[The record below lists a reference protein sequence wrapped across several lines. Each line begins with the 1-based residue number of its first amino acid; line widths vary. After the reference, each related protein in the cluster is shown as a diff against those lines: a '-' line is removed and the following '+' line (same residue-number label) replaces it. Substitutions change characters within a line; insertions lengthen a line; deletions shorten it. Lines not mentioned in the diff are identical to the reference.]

1 MAADVSVFFRAQER
15 ATDLAATQ
23 LALYGRYGNA
33 GRPAVS
39 AESALRSSAV
49 WACLRLRADL
59 ISTMPVDVYR
69 YVGGVQVEV
78 TAPQLFV
85 TPGGPSVP
93 ITEWLYSTQVD
104 LDRYGNAFGLITE
117 RDGSGNP
124 ARIDLL
130 SAGEMQVK
138 VKDGEIAEY
147 RYRANIYPPEMVWH
161 EKQFTVA
168 GLHVGLSPLAYAAW
182 TLGNFISAQEFAT
195 SWFSNGGHPT
205 GHLQNTKTTLNNDQ
219 AAEAK
224 DRFKAAVKDGDV
236 FVSGNDWTYT
246 VGQSAEAGAMFLDAM
261 GATNS
266 DVCRFLGVP
275 VDMIDVERT
284 EKSAIT
290 YANVSQRNLQLLVIN
305 LNPAIIR
312 REVALSGALAKPRF
326 VKLNTDALLRMDPT
340 GRVNLINAQL
350 ASKSITVTEA
360 RVLDNRPEYTPAQL
374 EELKAFASLGASAG
388 IPIPPKEPVA

>member
-1 MAADVSVFFRAQER
+1 MSVFFKQRAS
-15 ATDLAATQ
+15 DLAATQ
-23 LALYGRYGNA
+23 LALYGRYGNT

-39 AESALRSSAV
+39 AETALRSSAV

-69 YVGGVQVEV
+69 TVGGVQVEV
-78 TAPQLFV
+78 PTPQLFI
-85 TPGGPSVP
+85 TPGGPNVP
-93 ITEWLYSTQVD
+93 ITEWLYSTQFD
-104 LDRYGNAFGLITE
+104 LDRYGNAFGLISG
-117 RDGSGNP
+117 RDGAGNP
-124 ARIDLL
+124 GRIDLL
-130 SAGEMQVK
+130 PAGEMQVR
-138 VKDGEIAEY
+138 VVDGEITEY
-147 RYRANIYPPEMVWH
+147 RLRSMSYTTDQIWH

-168 GLHVGLSPLAYAAW
+168 GMHVGLSPLAYAAW

-205 GHLQNTKTTLNNDQ
+205 GHLQNTKIGLSNEQ

-246 VGQSAEAGAMFLDAM
+246 VGQSAEAGAMFLEAM
-261 GATNS
+261 KASNS

-290 YANVSQRNLQLLVIN
+290 YANVSQRNLQLLVVN
-305 LNPAIIR
+305 LNPAIVR
-312 REVALSGALAKPRF
+312 REVALSNALARPRF

-360 RVLDNRPEYTPAQL
+360 RATDNRPAYTPDQIA
-374 EELKAFASLGASAG
+374 ELQQFASMGASAG

>member
-1 MAADVSVFFRAQER
+1 MSVLFRREQRAA
-15 ATDLAATQ
+15 DLAATQ
-23 LALYGRYGNA
+23 LALYGRYGST
-33 GRPAVS
+33 GRPMVS
-39 AESALRSSAV
+39 AETALRSSAV

-69 YVGGVQVEV
+69 YDKFGVQVEM

-85 TPGGPSVP
+85 TPGGPKVP

-104 LDRYGNAFGLITE
+104 LDRYGNAFGLITA
-117 RDGSGNP
+117 RDGAGLP
-124 ARIDLL
+124 GRIDLL
-130 SAGEMQVK
+130 PAGEMQVR
-138 VKDGEIAEY
+138 VVDGEIVEY
-147 RYRANIYPPEMVWH
+147 RLRTLTFAPDQIWH
-161 EKQFTVA
+161 EKQYTVA
-168 GLHVGLSPLAYAAW
+168 GMAVGLSPLAYAAW
-182 TLGNFISAQEFAT
+182 TLGNFISAQDFAT

-205 GHLQNTKTTLNNDQ
+205 GHLQNTKTVLNNDQ

-246 VGQSAEAGAMFLDAM
+246 VGQSAEAGAHFLDSM
-261 GATNS
+261 KATNS
-266 DVCRFLGVP
+266 DVARFLGVP

-305 LNPAIIR
+305 LNPAIVR
-312 REVALSGALAKPRF
+312 RETALSTALSRPRF

-340 GRVNLINAQL
+340 GRVNLINAQR
-350 ASKSITVTEA
+350 ASNSITPTEA
-360 RVLDNRPEYTPAQL
+360 RALENRPAYTPEQITELQL
-374 EELKAFASLGASAG
+374 FASMGASVG